1 MLSRPAARLSYAN
14 VMATVADFVALGGSS
29 NAAMTITGEQIEDNS
44 VASADVRNNS
54 VRGKDM
60 RRGTVRSSDIRDS
73 SLLARHLMPGRL
85 QGSHG
90 EPGPTGAR
98 GPEDQREPPGPKARR
113 RAVPAA
119 PQGPAVRRGE
129 RPGAG
134 GRQEREQPRVPQ
146 ERHRD
151 LPTGRRC
158 SERAAHTRRG
168 DRVDPESADGCRDQR
183 DARRRQSH
191 DRAGDRS
198 GRGADQRELGAR
210 RVRDLRLRLPTGSGC
225 RRFRVSDQ
233 GVCPMPRAA
242 GGATLFG

>member
-14 VMATVADFVALGGSS
+14 VMATVAVFVALGGSS
-29 NAAMTITGEQIEDNS
+29 NAAMTITDEQIEDNS
-44 VASADVRNNS
+44 VASADVRNKS
-54 VRGKDM
+54 VRGKDV

-98 GPEDQREPPGPKARR
+98 GPEDQGEPPGPKARR

-119 PQGPAVRRGE
+119 PQGRAVRRGE

-134 GRQEREQPRVPQ
+134 GRQKREQPRVPQ

-151 LPTGRRC
+151 LPHWEEVLGAG
-158 SERAAHTRRG
+158 S
-168 DRVDPESADGCRDQR
+168 SYK
-183 DARRRQSH
+183 ARRP
-191 DRAGDRS
+191 GRS
-198 GRGADQRELGAR
+198 
-210 RVRDLRLRLPTGSGC
+210 
-225 RRFRVSDQ
+225 
-233 GVCPMPRAA
+233 
-242 GGATLFG
+242 